1 MRTLL
6 ALLLLTGTAWAE
18 TPREHTDTLLSQL
31 RTASTE
37 EDAGEIEAQL
47 RAAWTDAASPAL
59 RLLLV
64 RGTRELTEG
73 NVSAAFD
80 SFDAVLDLDPELLE
94 GWRGRAQAR
103 LRLGDSAG
111 ATHDILEVLRR
122 EPRHFAALEDLS
134 RIAEA
139 RGDWK
144 SALAAWQK
152 VLDAD
157 PHTEGARDRLRELRR
172 RALGEST

>member
-122 EPRHFAALEDLS
+122 EPRHFA
-134 RIAEA
+134 
-139 RGDWK
+139 
-144 SALAAWQK
+144 LAAWQK